1 MSLIV
6 TIQFKHVQKS
16 GGTQWL
22 NTLFYVHSNLAL
34 KYLYHAALEE
44 LGDTADHSVVLQEFT
59 INNPM
64 EYVYGELVRGD
75 YDLVCFSVYI
85 WNVEKV
91 KALASKLKQAQGAN
105 AIVDTMSATVIKK
118 HNPGMSDTRL

>member
-1 MSLIV
+1 MRILL
-6 TIQFKHVQKS
+6 T
-16 GGTQWL
+16 TL
-22 NTLFYVHSNLAL
+22 NSKYVHSNLAL

-91 KALASKLKQAQGAN
+91 KALASKLKEACPAVKILMGGPEVSYDTESFLAEEPYVDYVICGEGAS
-105 AIVDTMSATVIKK
+105 I
-118 HNPGMSDTRL
+118 